1 MLKLPLI
8 LLTILTSIS
17 FSFSQFEVA
26 KGEYPFNKIV
36 EWPGQGSI
44 LLAEDPTGSKK
55 EIFINFFN
63 NEGETQWSKSI
74 YPKTESSKLI
84 VSGKSEYFYFVD
96 NFEHE
101 NNFIYYAQLNQSGG
115 VVSTK
120 IDLLKVIREYG
131 YNVTDDIEITE
142 VVNTPK
148 SIVFYLQLPVKGEG
162 IIENIFVSITHHNN
176 RLYHTKGPSTDMKL
190 QKKGITG
197 PILFAGADESTINFA
212 YASNEESKTDV
223 NFIAFSPKAE
233 PIADQFMKIGSANGI
248 VSQVKSLNLDGS
260 NYVEDKSKFN
270 ARGKAIYYNKQY
282 YYVMNDAQSNCL
294 KIYGLNSARKV
305 EQLNECS
312 GRPVEARNPNASIS
326 YFELDGELYVSS
338 EIDGSF
344 SAYKIQK
351 DGVSTLSIS
360 KKDLEKVQLNP
371 SSFKI
376 KDNTA
381 NFVHLI
387 KGTPYFTDSKNMEKQ
402 EKIIFKK

>member
-1 MLKLPLI
+1 M
-8 LLTILTSIS
+8 
-17 FSFSQFEVA
+17 
-26 KGEYPFNKIV
+26 
-36 EWPGQGSI
+36 
-44 LLAEDPTGSKK
+44 
-55 EIFINFFN
+55 
-63 NEGETQWSKSI
+63 
-74 YPKTESSKLI
+74 
-84 VSGKSEYFYFVD
+84 
-96 NFEHE
+96 
-101 NNFIYYAQLNQSGG
+101 NQSGG

-148 SIVFYLQLPVKGEG
+148 SIVFYLQLPIKGEG

-190 QKKGITG
+190 QKKGIAG
-197 PILFAGADESTINFA
+197 SILFAGADESTINFA

-233 PIADQFMKIGSANGI
+233 PLMDQSMRIASSNGLGSEI
-248 VSQVKSLNLDGS
+248 KTLNLDGS
-260 NYVEDKSKFN
+260 HYVEDQSKFN

-282 YYVMNDAQSNCL
+282 YYVSNDAQSNCL

-312 GRPVEARNPNASIS
+312 GSPVDSRNPNSTIS
-326 YFELDGELYVSS
+326 YFEMDGEIYLSS

-344 SAYKIQK
+344 SAYKIHK

-381 NFVHLI
+381 NFVHFI
-387 KGTPYFTDSKNMEKQ
+387 EGNPYFTDSKNLEKQ
-402 EKIIFKK
+402 DKIIFKQ